1 MVTSGQLQ
9 LEISREFLFRVCTFY
24 LFDNN
29 IDIILSIGQMLIFIN
44 NESKH
49 RQSLDMLP
57 FMIKNLNDNSDAK

>member
-44 NESKH
+44 NESKQAISRH
-49 RQSLDMLP
+49 VTFHDKKSQ
-57 FMIKNLNDNSDAK
+57 